1 MSDFWLN
8 FQLLIFNFQTMKG
21 LEFPIV
27 STKVPGLKKKFDLTS
42 PKGRKDYFEAKVG
55 DEIGH
60 LRNFLDKNT
69 FVAYLLGKKNSG
81 KGTYAKLFT
90 EIFGEDKVEHVSV
103 GDIVRDVHTNWKS
116 FAKSDDYKRLR
127 QLYRGYISYEAAIK
141 TLLGRST
148 KTLLPTEFVLALL
161 KIHIEKLE
169 GKSIFLDGLPRESD
183 QVSYSLY
190 FRDIINYRGDPDMF
204 VIIDIPEAVINE
216 RIKYRVVCPKCQT
229 SRNKKLLITS
239 KIEYDTKSGEF
250 YLVCDNPKC
259 PGARMEAKEG
269 DDTGIE
275 PIRDRLQKDDEI
287 MRNVFSLHGVPKIL
301 LRNHVPKV
309 EAREYFDEYE
319 LTPEYSFIYDEEKKK
334 VKVLEKPWT
343 MKDDNGVD
351 SNSLLA
357 PPVVVSM
364 IKQLFDVLNL

>member
-8 FQLLIFNFQTMKG
+8 FQLPIYNFQTMKG

-27 STKVPGLKKKFDLTS
+27 STKVPGLKKKFDLSS
-42 PKGRKDYFEAKVG
+42 PKGRKEYFEAKVG

-116 FAKSDDYKRLR
+116 FEKSDDYKRLR
-127 QLYRGYISYEAAIK
+127 QLYRGYISFEEAVK

-269 DDTGIE
+269 DNLGIA
-275 PIRDRLQKDDEI
+275 PISERLQKDDEI
-287 MRNVFSLHGVPKIL
+287 MRNVFGLHGVPKIL

>member
-1 MSDFWLN
+1 
-8 FQLLIFNFQTMKG
+8 MKG

-27 STKVPGLKKKFDLTS
+27 DTKVPELNKKFDLSS

-90 EIFGEDKVEHVSV
+90 EIFGEDKIEHVSV
-103 GDIVRDVHTNWKS
+103 GDIVRDIHVNWKS
-116 FAKSDDYKRLR
+116 FEKSEEYKRLR
-127 QLYRGYISYEAAIK
+127 QLYRGYISFDEAVK
-141 TLLGRST
+141 TLLERST

-190 FRDIINYRGDPDMF
+190 FRDLINYRNDPDTF
-204 VIIDIPEAVINE
+204 ILIDIPESVINE
-216 RIKYRVVCPKCQT
+216 RIKYRVVCPLCQT

-239 KIEYDTKSGEF
+239 KIEYDRENEEF

-269 DDTGIE
+269 DNLGIA
-275 PIRDRLQKDDEI
+275 PISERLQKDDEI
-287 MRNVFSLHGVPKIL
+287 IRNVFVLHGVPKIL
-301 LRNHVPKV
+301 LRNHVPAK
-309 EAREYFDEYE
+309 EANKYFDDYE
-319 LTPEYSFIYDEEKKK
+319 LTPEYSFTWDPKKR
-334 VKVLEKPWT
+334 VVNVIEKPWT
-343 MKDDNGVD
+343 IKDDNGVE

-357 PPVVVSM
+357 PPVVVAM
-364 IKQLFDVLNL
+364 IKQLVEVLEL